1 MANEGLPKHIADLI
15 YANEHSLFNDRLGK
29 AVLRSINLGV
39 AREFEY
45 GILQSRV
52 LKDRIRQLLGPPF
65 RNPGATR
72 GNLVLGQDFEE
83 NAIRCPAQYFN
94 EHALTV
100 ATTGSGKT
108 TRSRFHILQMACLLS
123 GLWCFDFRKREYAIL
138 KPYLERVGVELIV
151 VPARQMRI
159 NPLHV
164 PRYTDPRNYASIMA
178 DGLVGVLDLPAKA
191 ARLLHL
197 IILELYRQFSVLDG
211 GQNYPTLFDVREAAA
226 ADKGAHAESRRAIVT
241 SLNPILVSL
250 GEVLRYRFAWTSEDL
265 AGLHLAFDLSG
276 ITDIEQNLLLN
287 ALLLREFR
295 SRLDR
300 GISNPKMDLLVVCDE
315 AARLCSSGDSSVTDL
330 IGAIRGTGIGLDLSV
345 QSADLTRS
353 ILSNTPNKFLGRCA
367 SANDYDTIG
376 AAMGLTTDQRR
387 WLTTNLIPGMFV
399 GCLGQGQALRRPFL
413 FRVPDLRFNRRNGQ
427 DQRASNHVSH
437 LFPANH
443 NPFEQ

>member
-1 MANEGLPKHIADLI
+1 
-15 YANEHSLFNDRLGK
+15 
-29 AVLRSINLGV
+29 
-39 AREFEY
+39 
-45 GILQSRV
+45 
-52 LKDRIRQLLGPPF
+52 
-65 RNPGATR
+65 
-72 GNLVLGQDFEE
+72 
-83 NAIRCPAQYFN
+83 
-94 EHALTV
+94 
-100 ATTGSGKT
+100 
-108 TRSRFHILQMACLLS
+108 MACLLG
-123 GLWCFDFRKREYAIL
+123 GLWSFDFRKREYALL

-164 PRYTDPRNYASIMA
+164 PKYTDPRNYASVLA
-178 DGLVGVLDLPAKA
+178 DGLVGVLDLPAKS

-211 GQNYPTLFDVREAAA
+211 SQNYPTLFDVREAAA
-226 ADKGAHAESRRAIVT
+226 ADKGAHAESRRALVT
-241 SLNPILVSL
+241 SLNPILASL
-250 GEVLRYRFAWTSEDL
+250 HEVLRYRFAWTSEDL
-265 AGLHLAFDLSG
+265 ANLHLAFDFSG

-300 GISNPKMDLLVVCDE
+300 GLSNPKMDLLVVCDE
-315 AARLCSSGDSSVTDL
+315 AARLCSRGDSSVADL

-387 WLTTNLIPGMFV
+387 WLTTNLVPGMFV
-399 GCLGQGQALRRPFL
+399 GCLGQGRTLRRPFL
-413 FRVPDLRFNRRNGQ
+413 FRVPDLRFNSRNGL
-427 DQRASNHVSH
+427 DQSTRNHVSN
-437 LFPANH
+437 LFPKNQ
-443 NPFEQ
+443 NPFE